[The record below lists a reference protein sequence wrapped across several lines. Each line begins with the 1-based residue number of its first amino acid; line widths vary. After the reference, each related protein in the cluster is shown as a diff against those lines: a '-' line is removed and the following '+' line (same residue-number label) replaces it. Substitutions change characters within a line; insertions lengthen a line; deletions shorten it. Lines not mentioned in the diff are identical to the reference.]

1 EQRAQREGRHRQ
13 QGGAV
18 QPARQLA
25 CEVTVLDRIRRDR
38 VQDSPVARIDERA
51 AAERDQVV
59 DVDPGPPLRAA
70 PDATPETEAEEPRE
84 RRERAAPSREHEP
97 DAQRGGAH
105 TVAGRGAGL
114 LLPCHAEIREEALAG
129 GRRLLEPLV
138 AAGAVVADGRG
149 AHEGGWALA
158 R

>member
-1 EQRAQREGRHRQ
+1 
-13 QGGAV
+13 
-18 QPARQLA
+18 
-25 CEVTVLDRIRRDR
+25 
-38 VQDSPVARIDERA
+38 
-51 AAERDQVV
+51 QVV

-84 RRERAAPSREHEP
+84 RRERAALSREHEP

-129 GRRLLEPLV
+129 GRRLLEPPV
-138 AAGAVVADGRG
+138 APGAVVADGRG

-158 R
+158 RGQRCDRLDQGARRVDAAPPDALAARARERTGEDRLAGEVHDRRTACQRARGQ